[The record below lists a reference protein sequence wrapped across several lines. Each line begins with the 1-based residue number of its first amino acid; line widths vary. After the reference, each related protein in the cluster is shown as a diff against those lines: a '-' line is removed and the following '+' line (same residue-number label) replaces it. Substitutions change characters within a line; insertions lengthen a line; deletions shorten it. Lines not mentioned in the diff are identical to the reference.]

1 MTIENQFMDTT
12 APKRKVL
19 IIEDELIIQR
29 LVRVVFERDGFE
41 VFLANDGSEGIRLA
55 LTNPPHIIILD
66 IMMEGLNGFEVCK
79 MLRAN
84 SSLRRTA
91 IIIVSARSFK
101 PDIDKA
107 MELGA
112 DSYVVKPFSP
122 QDLLT
127 IAVQHMNVRA
137 SRP

>member
-1 MTIENQFMDTT
+1 MDTT
-12 APKRKVL
+12 PATPRPKVL
-19 IIEDELIIQR
+19 IIDDDPSLRR
-29 LVRVVFERDGFE
+29 LVQVVFDREGFDT
-41 VFLANDGSEGIRLA
+41 FLANEGSEGIRLA
-55 LTNPPHIIILD
+55 LTNPPNIIILD
-66 IMMEGLNGFEVCK
+66 IMMEGLHGFEVCK

-91 IIIVSARSFK
+91 IIIISGKSYK

-122 QDLLT
+122 KELLE
-127 IAVQHMNVRA
+127 IAVKHMNERK
-137 SRP
+137 SRL

>member
-1 MTIENQFMDTT
+1 MTI
-12 APKRKVL
+12 APKPKVL
-19 IIEDELIIQR
+19 IIDDDPSLRR
-29 LVRVVFERDGFE
+29 LVQVVFDRDGFE
-41 VFLANDGSEGIRLA
+41 TFLANEGSEGIRLA
-55 LTNPPHIIILD
+55 LTNPPNIIILD
-66 IMMEGLNGFEVCK
+66 IMMEGLHGFEVCK

-91 IIIVSARSFK
+91 IIIISGKSYK

-122 QDLLT
+122 KDLLE
-127 IAVQHMNVRA
+127 IAVKHMKERE

>member
-1 MTIENQFMDTT
+1 MDVNTQK
-12 APKRKVL
+12 PRVL
-19 IIEDELIIQR
+19 IIDDDPTLRR
-29 LVRVVFERDGFE
+29 LEQVVFERDGFE
-41 VFLANDGSEGIRLA
+41 VSLASDGSEGVRLA
-55 LTNPPHIIILD
+55 LMNPPNIIILD
-66 IMMEGLNGFEVCK
+66 IMMEGLHGFEVCK

-84 SSLRRTA
+84 SSIRHTA
-91 IIIVSARSFK
+91 IIITSGKSFK

>member
-1 MTIENQFMDTT
+1 MDTT
-12 APKRKVL
+12 PTTPKPKVL
-19 IIEDELIIQR
+19 IIDDDPSLRR
-29 LVRVVFERDGFE
+29 LVQVVFNRDGFDT
-41 VFLANDGSEGIRLA
+41 FLAHEGSEGVSLA
-55 LTNPPHIIILD
+55 LMNPPNIIILD
-66 IMMEGLNGFEVCK
+66 IMMEGLHGFEVCK

-91 IIIVSARSFK
+91 IIMISGKSYK

-122 QDLLT
+122 KELLE
-127 IAVQHMNVRA
+127 IAVKHMKERE